1 MKHLKHIGIVASVS
15 VMALA
20 IHRYSEGN
28 VLDALFWMSIAST
41 VLMLSTSV
49 KEEK

>member
-1 MKHLKHIGIVASVS
+1 MKHMKKIGMAAAVAII
-15 VMALA
+15 AGA
-20 IHRYSEGN
+20 IAKYYNGEI
-28 VLDALFWMSIAST
+28 LDALFWMSIAST